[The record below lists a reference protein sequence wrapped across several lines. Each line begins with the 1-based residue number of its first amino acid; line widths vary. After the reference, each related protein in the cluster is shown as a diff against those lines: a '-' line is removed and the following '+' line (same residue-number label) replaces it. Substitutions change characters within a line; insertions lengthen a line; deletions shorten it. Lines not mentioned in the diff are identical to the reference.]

1 MVRGCV
7 IHYACEVLTKMQV
20 QVCVCVYACVLQ
32 LRPGS
37 IASPSFIILQHKVL
51 PQPYRNS
58 CFFQAATENR
68 LLPQHTKTP
77 KESVKLED
85 ECKPFFLVE
94 RADYGCPCSWRQC
107 LKTNQPPYRPH
118 HVLN

>member
-1 MVRGCV
+1 MVRLRVRGSV
-7 IHYACEVLTKMQV
+7 IRYACKVLAKIQV
-20 QVCVCVYACVLQ
+20 QVCVFYVRMRACVLQ
-32 LRPGS
+32 LQPGS

-94 RADYGCPCSWRQC
+94 RADYGCHCSWRQC
-107 LKTNQPPYRPH
+107 HN
-118 HVLN
+118 V

>member
-1 MVRGCV
+1 MCK
-7 IHYACEVLTKMQV
+7 VLTEIVQV
-20 QVCVCVYACVLQ
+20 QVCDCVFMGVRVLQ
-32 LRPGS
+32 LQPGS

-68 LLPQHTKTP
+68 LLPLHTKTP

-85 ECKPFFLVE
+85 ECKPFLLVE
-94 RADYGCPCSWRQC
+94 GADYGCRCSWRQC
-107 LKTNQPPYRPH
+107 HN
-118 HVLN
+118 V